1 MTKLLTLSQV
11 EIQNIARA
19 VHPLLEG
26 VLDVEMIQ
34 IDLGR
39 EYGLFSKSPAVL
51 RAIPFIRAARRR
63 HLSINQTSERSK
75 RN

>member
-26 VLDVEMIQ
+26 VLKVLQ
-34 IDLGR
+34 GGLPSLG
-39 EYGLFSKSPAVL
+39 K
-51 RAIPFIRAARRR
+51 
-63 HLSINQTSERSK
+63 K
-75 RN
+75 R